1 MYRLLYRFQT
11 GPEILRRL
19 PSVRLS
25 FPSQGLGR
33 AESREN
39 REGAPGRQ
47 VGLRAAAR
55 GLETDGPELPP
66 HRASGP
72 GLPSSRGVVPAS
84 TPALDDSWPWKVG
97 LSPPGTSKSQAQG
110 HVCASEEPLMQS
122 GACRTPVPD
131 NPVSRCRWRGTSC
144 PQTLS
149 SVWAP
154 CISSHRGGRPVPRVS
169 PAPHVLLSFPPLDL
183 RPSHGSLD
191 LGLYV
196 CLAGG
201 RGSR

>member
-66 HRASGP
+66 TEPLDLACPLPVGWCLLRLPRWMTHGP
-72 GLPSSRGVVPAS
+72 GKW
-84 TPALDDSWPWKVG
+84 ALLLREPQKAR
-97 LSPPGTSKSQAQG
+97 PRATS
-110 HVCASEEPLMQS
+110 ASEEPLMQS

-131 NPVSRCRWRGTSC
+131 
-144 PQTLS
+144 TL
-149 SVWAP
+149 
-154 CISSHRGGRPVPRVS
+154 
-169 PAPHVLLSFPPLDL
+169 
-183 RPSHGSLD
+183 
-191 LGLYV
+191 
-196 CLAGG
+196 
-201 RGSR
+201 